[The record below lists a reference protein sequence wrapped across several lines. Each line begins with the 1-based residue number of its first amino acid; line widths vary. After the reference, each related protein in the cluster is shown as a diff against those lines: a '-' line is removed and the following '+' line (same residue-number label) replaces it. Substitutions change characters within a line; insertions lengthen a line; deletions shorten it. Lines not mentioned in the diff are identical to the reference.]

1 MSDHSDDGEDA
12 GEDDPE
18 RLSLSLDEAAGVVD
32 LFGGLTRA
40 ELAEALDELAFR
52 RGVEPPPEERI
63 DQVVRAYALVEY
75 PRDDEGDD
83 GADGDTADA
92 EPLLV
97 PGPSAFPTL
106 PEGAAD
112 LPHILDIESRAV
124 DRERLGRAVEER
136 FRGEVARAVAD
147 EDEVLVGRLLDV
159 SYDLETWGPV
169 ELGDLRE
176 RLDAARE

>member
-1 MSDHSDDGEDA
+1 MTDHSDDGSDDP
-12 GEDDPE
+12 DDPE
-18 RLSLSLDEAAGVVD
+18 RLDLSLDEVAGIVD

-40 ELAEALDELAFR
+40 ELTEALEELAFR
-52 RGVEPPPEERI
+52 RGVEPPPDDRV
-63 DQVVRAYALVEY
+63 DQVVRAYSLVEY
-75 PRDDEGDD
+75 PREDDD
-83 GADGDTADA
+83 GVDGDAAD
-92 EPLLV
+92 PLLV

-106 PEGAAD
+106 PDGAAD

-136 FRGEVARAVAD
+136 FRGDVARAVAD

>member
-18 RLSLSLDEAAGVVD
+18 RLSLSLDEVAGIAD

-40 ELAEALDELAFR
+40 ELAEALEELAFR
-52 RGVEPPPEERI
+52 RGVEPPPEDRI
-63 DQVVRAYALVEY
+63 DQVVRAYSLVEY
-75 PRDDEGDD
+75 PRGDGESDD
-83 GADGDTADA
+83 GDA
-92 EPLLV
+92 VDPLLV

-106 PEGAAD
+106 PDGAAD
-112 LPHILDIESRAV
+112 LPHILDIESRSV
-124 DRERLGRAVEER
+124 DRDELGRAVEER
-136 FRGEVARAVAD
+136 FRGDVARAVAD

-176 RLDAARE
+176 RLDAVRE